1 MSEFTDLPVLKA
13 PPMSAALSAALESV
27 KPVSLRRPK
36 RDLILFSLLSLPFF
50 AAIVLII
57 GLRRDISGLSPLWLG
72 TVGLVW
78 FTSFS
83 AAAYLGFVPAKGHI
97 APRSRSIYQV
107 VLASSAVVI
116 AIGLLAVQEVPGA
129 SMTYPS
135 TMDNLV
141 SHAGAC
147 ARMGLGIGI
156 FPGVL
161 AILIMRRYV
170 PVGRIS
176 VGLSL
181 GAAGGSLGGLALM
194 LHCPISESL
203 HVGIVHGSC
212 IVISA
217 FFVAAA
223 GQILLRERS

>member
-1 MSEFTDLPVLKA
+1 MSDITDLPELSA
-13 PPMSAALSAALESV
+13 PPMSAALAAALDSV
-27 KPVSLRRPK
+27 KPVAMRRPK
-36 RDLILFSLLSLPFF
+36 RDLVLFALLSLPFY
-50 AAIVLII
+50 AAILLII
-57 GLRRDISGLSPLWLG
+57 GLRRDLSGLSPLWLG
-72 TVGLVW
+72 SVGLVW
-78 FTSFS
+78 FTSFG

-97 APRSRSIYQV
+97 APQSRSIWQV

-116 AIGLLAVQEVPGA
+116 AIGLLAVQDVPGA

-135 TMDNLV
+135 TMENLV

-147 ARMGLGIGI
+147 SRMGLSIGI
-156 FPGVL
+156 APGIL
-161 AILIMRRYV
+161 ALLLMRRFV
-170 PVGRIS
+170 PVGRVS

-223 GQILLRERS
+223 SHVLLREKN